1 MFNLGIRRASKMN
14 LNRKL
19 LQKLIKE
26 ELERLSFASK
36 EQGFTYGIEHLSDYF
51 DKEDADDIVG
61 HT

>member
-1 MFNLGIRRASKMN
+1 MN

-36 EQGFTYGIEHLSDYF
+36 EQGFTYGIDHLSDYF